1 MKAILSVLPYVLLL
15 ALFDQ
20 ARADDLWVIAHPE
33 ITLSPADIKEVYL
46 GEKQFGGSI
55 KLQPVDNPASQEAF
69 LSMVLGMTGA
79 RYRSSWLK
87 KSFRD
92 ALNPPVELPGDAA
105 VLDFVQRTP
114 GAVGYVRT
122 KPVGVVVIVK
132 Y

>member
-1 MKAILSVLPYVLLL
+1 MLGLSCVLLL
-15 ALFDQ
+15 ALFGL
-20 ARADDLWVIAHPE
+20 ARADELWVIANPE

-55 KLQPVDNPASQEAF
+55 KLQPVDNAASQQAF
-69 LSMVLGMTGA
+69 LSLVLGMTGA

-105 VLDFVQRTP
+105 VLSFVQRTP

-122 KPVGVVVIVK
+122 KPAGVVVVEK